1 VNVEK
6 KNYRQQYGMKNG
18 TGMIKVRA
26 ALYFYLEK
34 QLSLDEECES
44 RPPHQQQIILVNRE
58 EINELLA
65 RYNSADD

>member
-1 VNVEK
+1 
-6 KNYRQQYGMKNG
+6 MKNG